1 MKKTTLYLGALLSAA
16 ALYALSLPIWTVTFT
31 DSTYE
36 MIIKGFNMPEF
47 SPWGG
52 VVLLTPLVLLGL
64 MFSKVNSNLK
74 TIGLLGLLLLDGTA
88 IGVSVSD
95 IYAFSTNANVNFA
108 DPHMGHMIH
117 EVLLFWAIVCFWLSL
132 NVFDWAKAKRP
143 IRKITVRTSADPQPN
158 TPTD

>member
-16 ALYALSLPIWTVTFT
+16 LYALSLPMWTITFT

-36 MIIKGFNMPEF
+36 MVIKGFNIPEF

-52 VVLLTPLVLLGL
+52 IVLLTPLVLPGL
-64 MFSKVNSNLK
+64 MFSQLNGNLK

-95 IYAFSTNANVNFA
+95 IYAFATNANVNFA

-117 EVLLFWAIVCFWLSL
+117 EVFLFGEIVCFWLSL
-132 NVFDWAKAKRP
+132 NVFDRTKAKRP
-143 IRKITVRTSADPQPN
+143 IRKITVRTGSDPQPN